1 MNKYKPRSFLLN
13 RLAFDQITSYIELAL
28 TLALALAKL
37 GQRKLL
43 FLVNI
48 LFIKFERVSVI
59 GTAHPTPFPTSQPI
73 LPQE

>member
-13 RLAFDQITSYIELAL
+13 RLAFDPITSYIE
-28 TLALALAKL
+28 LALAKL